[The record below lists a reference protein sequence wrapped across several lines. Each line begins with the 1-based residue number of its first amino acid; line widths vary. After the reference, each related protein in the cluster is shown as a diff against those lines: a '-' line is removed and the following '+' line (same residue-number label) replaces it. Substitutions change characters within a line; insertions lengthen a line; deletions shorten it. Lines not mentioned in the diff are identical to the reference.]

1 MASHAAFIRLF
12 LPIQGDL
19 LAYLLSIGVPAA
31 DAEDLLQEAAVDMID
46 KFERFETGTNF
57 RAWAYAFV
65 RNEALRYF
73 KTRARR
79 PLALTSGAVEAI
91 EAIAFEAP
99 ESPVLSR
106 ALALCLD
113 RLHRFARSL
122 LAMRYHENLSV
133 SEMARRMNR
142 PVESVYTT
150 MSRIRKA
157 LQACIER
164 ANRELETAP

>member
-12 LPIQGDL
+12 MPIQGDL
-19 LAYLLSIGVPAA
+19 LAYLLSIGVPPV
-31 DAEDLLQEAAVDMID
+31 DAEDVLQEAAVDMID
-46 KFERFETGTNF
+46 KFEGFRAGTNF

-79 PLALTSGAVEAI
+79 PLALSPEAVEAI
-91 EAIAFEAP
+91 EAIALESP
-99 ESPVLSR
+99 EPPVLSR
-106 ALALCLD
+106 ALAVCLD
-113 RLHRFARSL
+113 RLHRFGRSL

-133 SEMARRMNR
+133 SEIARRMNR
-142 PVESVYTT
+142 PVDSVYTT

-157 LQACIER
+157 LQECIER
-164 ANRELETAP
+164 SSSRLEAAP